1 MKAAMETTQKK
12 STLADKLNALTNSR
26 LEDFSLQEQV
36 SKAIDKL
43 LAILDKDIRHI
54 EDSLVWLNE
63 LRSLV
68 IKRNDADLSKL
79 LQKIKVEA
87 DNYTANESERQLIR
101 KKLADIFECDTEQM
115 TLSALED
122 ILPKEKKALITD
134 RKIKLKELIEQLRK
148 EHLSTA
154 LLLSDCARFNN
165 LLFKTIFDI
174 GKTEMVMYSPS
185 GATKKHVDK
194 SFVNLK
200 F

>member
-1 MKAAMETTQKK
+1 MKAAMETMQKK
-12 STLADKLNALTNSR
+12 LVLADKLEAVRNFN
-26 LEDFSLQEQV
+26 LEDLELQEQV
-36 SKAIDKL
+36 SKGADEL
-43 LAILDKDIRHI
+43 LVVLDKDIRHI
-54 EDSLVWLNE
+54 QDSLTWLNE

-115 TLSALED
+115 TLSALEAA
-122 ILPKEKKALITD
+122 LPKEKKALIAD
-134 RKIKLKELIEQLRK
+134 RKIKLQELIEQLRK

-185 GATKKHVDK
+185 GATKKHIDK

-200 F
+200 L